1 MNPIFE
7 AGVKAMMKALST
19 MVDPIS
25 WYQEGS
31 ESVCF
36 PERIGSQ
43 AFSSRLR
50 SLSCWVPVSN
60 RMTAMLIY

>member
-19 MVDPIS
+19 MVEPIS

-50 SLSCWVPVSN
+50 SLSC
-60 RMTAMLIY
+60 